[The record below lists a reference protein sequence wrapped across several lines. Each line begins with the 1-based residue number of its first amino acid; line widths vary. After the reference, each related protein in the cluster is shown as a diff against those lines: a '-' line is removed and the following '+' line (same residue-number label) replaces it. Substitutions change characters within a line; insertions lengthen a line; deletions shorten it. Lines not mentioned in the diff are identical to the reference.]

1 MKLSEILKEINVLSA
16 AASGD
21 TEITGVCYDS
31 RRVKNGDLFVAV
43 RGYESD
49 GHKYIPMAVEKGCAA
64 VLCKAAL
71 QAASLNVFINTKL
84 MADRARAAALDA
96 RADALLA
103 EFVPRADEVFSAVSG
118 KLRNK

>member
-49 GHKYIPMAVEKGCAA
+49 GHKYIPMAVEKGA
-64 VLCKAAL
+64 VVTITAKKPDVETPSWLPLTVWLWPRWLAIFTGTRQSPCS
-71 QAASLNVFINTKL
+71 ASASPAPTE
-84 MADRARAAALDA
+84 R
-96 RADALLA
+96 
-103 EFVPRADEVFSAVSG
+103 PPSPCC
-118 KLRNK
+118 

>member
-1 MKLSEILKEINVLSA
+1 MATILKGAPVVAAMNERNAALCEQLKAKGTTPTLAVVRVGEREDDLS
-16 AASGD
+16 
-21 TEITGVCYDS
+21 
-31 RRVKNGDLFVAV
+31 
-43 RGYESD
+43 YERD
-49 GHKYIPMAVEKGCAA
+49 AGCAA

-84 MADRARAAALDA
+84 MADRTRAAALDA

-103 EFVPRADEVFSAVSG
+103 EFVPWADEIFTAVSG